1 MNSFSSH
8 ASIFESEIS
17 DGVVHEGG
25 KDPFEKKTFPFHQYD
40 VSGVFEG
47 FEDPFYTRFKIPDD

>member
-8 ASIFESEIS
+8 ASVFESEIS

-25 KDPFEKKTFPFHQYD
+25 KDPLEKKTFPFHQYD

-47 FEDPFYTRFKIPDD
+47 FEDPFYT